1 MLKVILILKLGE
13 YKQVIVKSI
22 HFKRV
27 NVEEIESGNSCCF
40 HIKSIDSKLPIKKE
54 HIRKGMVLLEKNS
67 DQKCYKEFDAMV
79 KILHT
84 PALIKVK
91 YQSVIHIG
99 VVRQTAQIVEIKEK
113 DLLKTGDSA
122 LVKFRF
128 ICSPEYIHEGAE
140 FLFREGRTS
149 GMGQIVKLYPFSN
162 KEVKVKTKGTENVKG
177 KDADDKENPK
187 KTKEYKNY
195 NKDKDTD
202 SSEITIKKFKEMTIN
217 DKDKENQEK

>member
-1 MLKVILILKLGE
+1 
-13 YKQVIVKSI
+13 
-22 HFKRV
+22 
-27 NVEEIESGNSCCF
+27 
-40 HIKSIDSKLPIKKE
+40 
-54 HIRKGMVLLEKNS
+54 MVLLDKNS
-67 DQKCYKEFDAMV
+67 EQKCYKEFDAMV

-91 YQSVIHIG
+91 YQSVIHSG

-149 GMGQIVKLYPFSN
+149 GMGQIVKLYTFSN
-162 KEVKVKTKGTENVKG
+162 KEVKPKTKGNENVKTT
-177 KDADDKENPK
+177 KDKDEKPK
-187 KTKEYKNY
+187 KYKEYKDY
-195 NKDKDTD
+195 NKEVD
-202 SSEITIKKFKEMTIN
+202 SSEIIIKEIKELNIN
-217 DKDKENQEK
+217 SKENKTDTKKEA